1 MNEITK
7 VAFKVKHIIIKSKV
21 AADVPSIIF
30 WEGTICNFLLTGK
43 FGVRRPLASPTTTF
57 KIKPDIAFLL

>member
-7 VAFKVKHIIIKSKV
+7 VAFKVIIKSKE

-30 WEGTICNFLLTGK
+30 WKGTICHFLLTGI
-43 FGVRRPLASPTTTF
+43 FGVWRPLASPTTTF

>member
-21 AADVPSIIF
+21 AADVPLIMF
-30 WEGTICNFLLTGK
+30 WKGTICNFLLTGIL
-43 FGVRRPLASPTTTF
+43 GVRQPLASPTTTF
-57 KIKPDIAFLL
+57 KIKPDIPFLL